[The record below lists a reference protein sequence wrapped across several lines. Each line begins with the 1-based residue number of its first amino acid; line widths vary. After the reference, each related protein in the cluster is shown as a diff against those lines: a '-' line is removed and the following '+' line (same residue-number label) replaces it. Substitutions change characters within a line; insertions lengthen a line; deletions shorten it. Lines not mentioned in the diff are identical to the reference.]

1 MQSRDIAFSK
11 RARLLLEKII
21 QGGFGSLNFGS
32 ILCDVSTCLWFEVV
46 AKVSLV
52 FLPYFFGRRLLAMF
66 RIANVVLHAHF
77 AHVQF
82 RVSRLTHIETP
93 QWQAQGS

>member
-1 MQSRDIAFSK
+1 MRSRDIAFLK
-11 RARLLLEKII
+11 RARLFLEKVI

-32 ILCDVSTCLWFEVV
+32 ILCDVSTCLRFEVV

-52 FLPYFFGRRLLAMF
+52 FLPYLFGRRLLAMF
-66 RIANVVLHAHF
+66 RIADVVLDAHL

-82 RVSRLTHIETP
+82 RVARLAHIEAP